1 MTAPDLAAIAL
12 RATCYVAALH
22 AAGVPLF
29 RWLFE
34 GELTTSAGAIRR
46 RAVMAAAAGLL
57 ACVAYEV
64 VEPARLAGNFAGIGD
79 LSLQAVLLGSD
90 AGTAFAVRL
99 LGLVV
104 LAVGAV
110 AGGRAGAAAAIVGGT
125 VVVASF
131 AFVGH
136 TVTHAPGWLLTVL
149 LLVHLGVVA
158 FWFGALLPFY
168 TIATREPASVNAV
181 IIDRFSAA
189 AIWLVPLILAAG
201 VALAAVLMPSIAS
214 LKTPYGALLLVKLSG
229 FTVLM
234 VLAALNKWR
243 FAAGIRAG
251 RAGTLRVFRRSV
263 LAEWLLIA
271 AVVAATAVMTASFSP
286 EP

>member
-1 MTAPDLAAIAL
+1 VTAPDLAAITL
-12 RATCYVAALH
+12 RVVCYIAALH

-29 RWLFE
+29 RWLFDD
-34 GELTTSAGAIRR
+34 ELTASAAAIRR
-46 RAVMAAAAGLL
+46 LAVAAAAASLL
-57 ACVAYEV
+57 ACVAYEA
-64 VEPARLAGNFAGIGD
+64 VEPARLAGRFAGIGD
-79 LSLQAVLLGSD
+79 LSLQGVLLDSD

-104 LAVGAV
+104 LAVGV
-110 AGGRAGAAAAIVGGT
+110 AGRGRAGGAAAIVGGT

-168 TIATREPASVNAV
+168 LTAAREPASVNAA

-201 VALAAVLMPSIAS
+201 VAMAAVLLPSVAS

-229 FTVLM
+229 FAVLM
-234 VLAALNKWR
+234 GLAALNKWR
-243 FAAGIRAG
+243 LAGAIRAG
-251 RAGTLRVFRRSV
+251 RPRALRAFRRSV
-263 LAEWLLIA
+263 LAEWVLIA
-271 AVVAATAVMTASFSP
+271 AVVAATAIMTASFSP